1 LISCRRK
8 SHRKKRY
15 ENILLMILAVR
26 SYLRPYLP
34 AFVLAL
40 AQVVLISAFELL
52 KPWPLKVII
61 DHVLT
66 GTPVPWE
73 FVQTWSSQ
81 NILWLAC
88 AGLVVIYL
96 LLGGLR
102 IVNDYTTIRIG
113 QKMVNDLRR
122 DLYSHIQRLSL
133 SFHHR
138 RQVGDLLY
146 RLTSD
151 TYAIQTLTMNGLFP
165 VLCSLALFIGM
176 FLVMI
181 RMDPLLTFLALI
193 VCPILF
199 VLVMISPL
207 HGWLI
212 ASATHMHQQKSSVL
226 SLVQWAIPAIRVT
239 QAFTKEEE
247 EHRRFMALSKKSL
260 KAELHFFLLQNF
272 YSGMVGVV
280 IAIGTA
286 IVIWVGA
293 RHVLAGTL
301 TIGALMVFTAYLTS
315 LYGAIDSISQAYG
328 SIQGAKVSLQ
338 RVFEILEEE
347 NDLTEGSRICP
358 ASGAKGEVAW
368 SGVSFQYTPG
378 QPVLRHVD
386 LHVYPGQKVAIVGR
400 TGAGKSTLLS
410 LLPRFYDPRSGGVTI
425 DGIDIR
431 EFQIKSLRRQIAMVL
446 QPPLVFPLTI
456 RENLTYGRPEATEE
470 EIVDA
475 ARLARIHDSIVSFP
489 KGYDTIVGEQGA
501 TLSEGE
507 KQRLTI
513 ARAIL
518 FNAPILILDEPTS
531 SVDAETEALIME
543 GLQELTAGR
552 TTFIIAHRLSTV
564 RQADLIVVLRDGSI
578 VEHGTFGELLR
589 RHGQFAS
596 LYRTQFALHEEE
608 RKFRLVK

>member
-15 ENILLMILAVR
+15 ENILLMIRAVR

-40 AQVVLISAFELL
+40 AQVVLISALELL

-66 GTPVPWE
+66 GAPIPWE
-73 FVQTWSSQ
+73 FAQTWSPQ

-88 AGLVVIYL
+88 LGLVVIYL
-96 LLGGLR
+96 LFAGLR
-102 IVNDYTTIRIG
+102 ILNDYSTIRIG

-122 DLYSHIQRLSL
+122 DLYSQIQRLSL

-151 TYAIQTLTMNGLFP
+151 TYAIQTITMNGFFP
-165 VLCSLALFIGM
+165 VLCSLALFAGM
-176 FLVMI
+176 LLVMI
-181 RMDPLLTFLALI
+181 RMDPLLTVLSLTI
-193 VCPILF
+193 CPILA
-199 VLVMISPL
+199 VLVALSPL
-207 HGWLI
+207 RGWLVE
-212 ASATHMHQQKSSVL
+212 SARRMHQQKSSVY
-226 SLVQWAIPAIRVT
+226 SLVQWAIPAIRVI

-247 EHRRFMALSKKSL
+247 EHRRFMAQSQKSL
-260 KAELHFFLLQNF
+260 RADLHFYLLENF
-272 YSGMVGVV
+272 YSGTVSVV

-286 IVIWVGA
+286 VVIWVGA
-293 RHVLAGTL
+293 SHVLAGTL
-301 TIGALMVFTAYLTS
+301 SIGGLIVFTAYLTS

-347 NDLTEGSRICP
+347 SDLKEGSRVFP

-368 SGVSFQYTPG
+368 SSVSFQYTPG

-386 LHVYPGQKVAIVGR
+386 LHVRPGQKVAIVGR

-410 LLPRFYDPRSGGVTI
+410 LLARFYDPRSGQVTI

-431 EFQIKSLRRQIAMVL
+431 EFQIKSLRRQIAIVL

-456 RENLTYGRPEATEE
+456 RENLTYGRPEAAEE
-470 EIVDA
+470 EIVNA

-489 KGYDTIVGEQGA
+489 KGYDTVVGEQGA

-564 RQADLIVVLRDGSI
+564 RQADLIVVVRGGKI
-578 VEHGTFGELLR
+578 VEQGTFDELMR
-589 RHGQFAS
+589 QRGDFAK
-596 LYRTQFALHEEE
+596 LYRTQFSAEEE
-608 RKFRLVK
+608 KTRALV

>member
-1 LISCRRK
+1 MRRT
-8 SHRKKRY
+8 
-15 ENILLMILAVR
+15 VR

-34 AFVLAL
+34 AFAFAL
-40 AQVVLISAFELL
+40 AQVVFISALELL

-61 DHVLT
+61 DHVLP

-73 FVQTWSSQ
+73 FAQTWSSQ

-88 AGLVVIYL
+88 AGLVVVYL

-102 IVNDYTTIRIG
+102 ILNDYTTIRIG
-113 QKMVNDLRR
+113 QKMVHDLRR
-122 DLYSHIQRLSL
+122 DLYSQIQRLSL

-138 RQVGDLLY
+138 HQVGDLLY

-151 TYAIQTLTMNGLFP
+151 TYAIQTITMNGLFP
-165 VLCSLALFIGM
+165 VLCSLTLFAGM
-176 FLVMI
+176 LLVMI
-181 RMDPLLTFLALI
+181 RLDPLLTFLALI
-193 VCPILF
+193 VCPILA
-199 VLVMISPL
+199 VLVTISPL
-207 HGWLI
+207 RGWLI
-212 ASATHMHQQKSSVL
+212 ASATHMHQQKSRVF
-226 SLVQWAIPAIRVT
+226 SLVQWAIPAIRVI

-247 EHRRFMALSKKSL
+247 EHRRFMAQSQKSL
-260 KAELHFFLLQNF
+260 RADLNFYLLQNF
-272 YSGMVGVV
+272 YAGTVSVV

-286 IVIWVGA
+286 AVIWVGA

-301 TIGALMVFTAYLTS
+301 TIGGLIVFTAYLTS
-315 LYGAIDSISQAYG
+315 LYGAIDSVSQAYG
-328 SIQGAKVSLQ
+328 SIQGAKASLQ
-338 RVFEILEEE
+338 RVFEIMEEE
-347 NDLTEGSRICP
+347 SDLKEGSRVFP
-358 ASGAKGEVAW
+358 DNGAKGEVAW
-368 SGVSFQYTPG
+368 SGVSFQYVPG

-386 LHVYPGQKVAIVGR
+386 LHAHPGQKVAIVGR
-400 TGAGKSTLLS
+400 TGAGKSTLVS

-431 EFQIKSLRRQIAMVL
+431 EFELKSLRRQIAMVL

-470 EIVDA
+470 EVVNA
-475 ARLARIHDSIVSFP
+475 ARLARIHESIVSFP
-489 KGYDTIVGEQGA
+489 QGYDTVVGEQGA

-543 GLQELTAGR
+543 GLRELTAGR

-564 RQADLIVVLRDGSI
+564 RQADLIVVVRGGRI
-578 VEHGTFGELLR
+578 IEQGTFDVLMR
-589 RHGQFAS
+589 RQGDFAK
-596 LYRTQFALHEEE
+596 LYRTQFSAQEE
-608 RKFRLVK
+608 RARALV

>member
-1 LISCRRK
+1 
-8 SHRKKRY
+8 
-15 ENILLMILAVR
+15 MIRTVR
-26 SYLRPYLP
+26 CYLRPYLP

-40 AQVVLISAFELL
+40 TQVVLISALELL

-73 FVQTWSSQ
+73 FADTWSSQ

-88 AGLVVIYL
+88 ASLVVVYL

-102 IVNDYTTIRIG
+102 ILNDYTTIKIG

-122 DLYSHIQRLSL
+122 DLYSRIQRLSL

-151 TYAIQTLTMNGLFP
+151 TYAIQTITMNGLFP
-165 VLCSLALFIGM
+165 VLCSLTLFTGM
-176 FLVMI
+176 LLVMI
-181 RMDPLLTFLALI
+181 RLDPLLTFLALI
-193 VCPILF
+193 VCPILA
-199 VLVMISPL
+199 VLVGVSPL
-207 HGWLI
+207 RGWLI
-212 ASATHMHQQKSSVL
+212 DSATHMHQQKSGVFSIA
-226 SLVQWAIPAIRVT
+226 QWAIPAIRVI
-239 QAFTKEEE
+239 QAFTREEE
-247 EHRRFMALSKKSL
+247 EHRRFMAQSQKSL
-260 KAELHFFLLQNF
+260 RADLRFYLLENL
-272 YSGMVGVV
+272 YSGAVSLV

-286 IVIWVGA
+286 AVIWVGA

-301 TIGALMVFTAYLTS
+301 TIGGLIVFTAYLTS

-338 RVFEILEEE
+338 RVFEIIEEE
-347 NDLTEGSRICP
+347 NELKDGSRVFP
-358 ASGAKGEVAW
+358 EGGAKGEVAW
-368 SGVSFQYTPG
+368 SGVSFQYIAG
-378 QPVLRHVD
+378 QPVLRQVD
-386 LHVYPGQKVAIVGR
+386 LHAHRGQKVAIVGR
-400 TGAGKSTLLS
+400 TGAGKSTLVS
-410 LLPRFYDPRSGGVTI
+410 LLPRFYDPRSGRVTI

-431 EFQIKSLRRQIAMVL
+431 EFEIKSLRRQIAMVL

-470 EIVDA
+470 EVVNA
-475 ARLARIHDSIVSFP
+475 ARLARIHDSIMTFP
-489 KGYDTIVGEQGA
+489 QGYDTVVGEQGA

-543 GLQELTAGR
+543 GLRELTAGR

-564 RQADLIVVLRDGSI
+564 RQADLIVVVRGGRI
-578 VEHGTFGELLR
+578 VEQGTFDGLMR
-589 RHGQFAS
+589 RQGDFAK
-596 LYRTQFALHEEE
+596 LYRTQFSVQEQKARAL
-608 RKFRLVK
+608 V

>member
-1 LISCRRK
+1 
-8 SHRKKRY
+8 
-15 ENILLMILAVR
+15 MIRAVR

-34 AFVLAL
+34 AFVFAL
-40 AQVVLISAFELL
+40 AQVVFISVLELL

-73 FVQTWSSQ
+73 FAQTWSSQ

-88 AGLVVIYL
+88 GGLVVVYL

-102 IVNDYTTIRIG
+102 ILNDYTTIRIG

-122 DLYSHIQRLSL
+122 DLYSQIQRLSL

-151 TYAIQTLTMNGLFP
+151 TYAIQTITMNGLFP
-165 VLCSLALFIGM
+165 VLCSLTLFAGM
-176 FLVMI
+176 LLVMV
-181 RMDPLLTFLALI
+181 RLDPLLTFFALI
-193 VCPILF
+193 VCPILA
-199 VLVMISPL
+199 VLVTLSPL
-207 HGWLI
+207 RGWLI
-212 ASATHMHQQKSSVL
+212 ASATHMHQQKSSVF
-226 SLVQWAIPAIRVT
+226 SLVQWAIPAIRVI

-247 EHRRFMALSKKSL
+247 EHRRFMAQSQKSL
-260 KAELHFFLLQNF
+260 RADLNFYLLENF
-272 YSGMVGVV
+272 YSGTVSVV

-286 IVIWVGA
+286 AVIWVGA
-293 RHVLAGTL
+293 RHVLAGTP
-301 TIGALMVFTAYLTS
+301 TIGGLVVFTAYLTS

-338 RVFEILEEE
+338 RVFEIMEEE
-347 NDLTEGSRICP
+347 NDLNEGSRVVP
-358 ASGAKGEVAW
+358 ARVKGQVTW
-368 SGVSFQYTPG
+368 SGVSFQYVPG

-386 LHVYPGQKVAIVGR
+386 LQVHPGQKVAIVGR
-400 TGAGKSTLLS
+400 TGAGKSTLVS
-410 LLPRFYDPRSGGVTI
+410 LLPRFYDPQSGRVTI

-431 EFQIKSLRRQIAMVL
+431 EFELKSLRRQIAMVL

-470 EIVDA
+470 EVITA
-475 ARLARIHDSIVSFP
+475 ARLARIHESIMSFP
-489 KGYDTIVGEQGA
+489 QGYDTVVGEQGA
-501 TLSEGE
+501 TMSEGE

-531 SVDAETEALIME
+531 SVDAETEAFIME
-543 GLQELTAGR
+543 GLRELTAGR
-552 TTFIIAHRLSTV
+552 TTLIIAHRLSTV
-564 RQADLIVVLRDGSI
+564 RQADLIVVVRGGRI
-578 VEHGTFGELLR
+578 IEQGTFDLLMR
-589 RHGQFAS
+589 RQGDFAK
-596 LYRTQFALHEEE
+596 LYRTQFSAQEE
-608 RKFRLVK
+608 RAHALV

>member
-1 LISCRRK
+1 
-8 SHRKKRY
+8 
-15 ENILLMILAVR
+15 MIRAVR

-40 AQVVLISAFELL
+40 AQVVLISALELL

-66 GTPVPWE
+66 GASIPWE
-73 FVQTWSSQ
+73 FAQTWSPQ

-88 AGLVVIYL
+88 LGLVVIYL
-96 LLGGLR
+96 LLAGLR
-102 IVNDYTTIRIG
+102 ILNDYSTIRIG

-122 DLYSHIQRLSL
+122 DLYSQIQRLSL

-151 TYAIQTLTMNGLFP
+151 TYAIQTITMNGFFP
-165 VLCSLALFIGM
+165 VLCSLALFAGM
-176 FLVMI
+176 LLVMI
-181 RMDPLLTFLALI
+181 RMDPLLTVLSLTI
-193 VCPILF
+193 CPILA
-199 VLVMISPL
+199 VLVALSPL
-207 HGWLI
+207 RGWLVE
-212 ASATHMHQQKSSVL
+212 SAGRMHQQKSSVY
-226 SLVQWAIPAIRVT
+226 SLVQWAIPAIRVI

-247 EHRRFMALSKKSL
+247 EHRRFMAQSQKSL
-260 KAELHFFLLQNF
+260 RADLHFYLLENF
-272 YSGMVGVV
+272 YSGTVSVV

-286 IVIWVGA
+286 VVIWVGA
-293 RHVLAGTL
+293 SHVLAGTL
-301 TIGALMVFTAYLTS
+301 SIGGLIVFTAYLTS

-347 NDLTEGSRICP
+347 TDLKEGSRVFP

-368 SGVSFQYTPG
+368 SSVSFQYTPG

-386 LHVYPGQKVAIVGR
+386 LHVRPGQKVAIVGR

-410 LLPRFYDPRSGGVTI
+410 LLARFYDPRSGQVTI

-456 RENLTYGRPEATEE
+456 RENLTYGRPEATEA
-470 EIVDA
+470 EIVNA

-489 KGYDTIVGEQGA
+489 KGYDTVVGEQGA

-564 RQADLIVVLRDGSI
+564 RQADLIVVVRGGKI
-578 VEHGTFGELLR
+578 VEQGTFDELMGLR
-589 RHGQFAS
+589 GDFAK
-596 LYRTQFALHEEE
+596 LYRTQFSAQEEKTRAL
-608 RKFRLVK
+608 V

>member
-1 LISCRRK
+1 
-8 SHRKKRY
+8 
-15 ENILLMILAVR
+15 MIRAVR

-34 AFVLAL
+34 AFVFAL
-40 AQVVLISAFELL
+40 AQVVLVSALELL

-66 GTPVPWE
+66 GTPLPWK
-73 FVQTWSSQ
+73 FAQTLSSQ
-81 NILWLAC
+81 NLLLLAC
-88 AGLVVIYL
+88 LGLVVIYL
-96 LLGGLR
+96 LLAGLR
-102 IVNDYTTIRIG
+102 ILNDYSTIGIG
-113 QKMVNDLRR
+113 QNMVNDLRR
-122 DLYSHIQRLSL
+122 DLYSQIQRLSL

-151 TYAIQTLTMNGLFP
+151 TYAIQTITMNGIFP
-165 VLCSLALFIGM
+165 VLCSLALFAGM
-176 FLVMI
+176 LLVMI
-181 RMDPLLTFLALI
+181 RMDPLLTVLSLT
-193 VCPILF
+193 VCPILA
-199 VLVMISPL
+199 VLVALSPL
-207 HGWLI
+207 RGWLI
-212 ASATHMHQQKSSVL
+212 ESAARMHQQKSSVY
-226 SLVQWAIPAIRVT
+226 SLVQWAIPAIRVI

-247 EHRRFMALSKKSL
+247 EHRRFMAQSQKSL
-260 KAELHFFLLQNF
+260 RADLHFYLLQNF
-272 YSGMVGVV
+272 YSGTVSVV

-286 IVIWVGA
+286 VVIWVGA
-293 RHVLAGTL
+293 SHVLAGTL
-301 TIGALMVFTAYLTS
+301 SIGGLIVFTAYLAS

-347 NDLTEGSRICP
+347 SDLKEGSRVFP

-368 SGVSFQYTPG
+368 SGVSFQYAPG
-378 QPVLRHVD
+378 EPILRNVD
-386 LHVYPGQKVAIVGR
+386 LHVRPGQKVAIVGR

-410 LLPRFYDPRSGGVTI
+410 LLPRFYDPRSGQVTI

-470 EIVDA
+470 EIVNA

-489 KGYDTIVGEQGA
+489 KGYDTVVGEQGA

-543 GLQELTAGR
+543 GLQELTSGR

-564 RQADLIVVLRDGSI
+564 RQADLIVVVRGGKI
-578 VEHGTFGELLR
+578 VEQGTFDELMR
-589 RHGQFAS
+589 QRGDFAK
-596 LYRTQFALHEEE
+596 LYRTQFSAQEEKTRAL
-608 RKFRLVK
+608 V

>member
-1 LISCRRK
+1 MRLR
-8 SHRKKRY
+8 
-15 ENILLMILAVR
+15 VR

-34 AFVLAL
+34 AFVFAL
-40 AQVVLISAFELL
+40 AQVAFISALELL
-52 KPWPLKVII
+52 KPWPLKIII

-66 GTPVPWE
+66 ETPMPWA
-73 FVQTWSSQ
+73 FADSWSSQ
-81 NILWLAC
+81 SLLLFAC
-88 AGLVVIYL
+88 AGLVVVYL

-102 IVNDYTTIRIG
+102 MLNDYTTIRIG

-122 DLYSHIQRLSL
+122 DLYSQIQRLSL

-165 VLCSLALFIGM
+165 VLCSLTLFVGM

-193 VCPILF
+193 ICPILF
-199 VLVMISPL
+199 VFVMISPL
-207 HGWLI
+207 RGWLI
-212 ASATHMHQQKSSVL
+212 SSATRMHQQKSSVF
-226 SLVQWAIPAIRVT
+226 SLVQWAIPALRVT

-247 EHRRFMALSKKSL
+247 EHRRFMALSQKSL
-260 KAELHFFLLQNF
+260 RAELHFYLLQNF
-272 YSGMVGVV
+272 YSGTVSVV

-286 IVIWVGA
+286 VVIWVGA

-301 TIGALMVFTAYLTS
+301 TIGALIVFTAYLTS
-315 LYGAIDSISQAYG
+315 LYGAIDSIAQAYG
-328 SIQGAKVSLQ
+328 SIEGAKVSLQ
-338 RVFEILEEE
+338 RVFEIMEV
-347 NDLTEGSRICP
+347 EGELQE
-358 ASGAKGEVAW
+358 GARVFPNGGARGEVAW
-368 SGVSFQYTPG
+368 HEVSFQYIPG
-378 QPVLRHVD
+378 QMVLRHVD
-386 LHVYPGQKVAIVGR
+386 LNVRPGQKVAVVGR

-410 LLPRFYDPRSGGVTI
+410 LLPRFYDPNSGRVTI

-431 EFQIKSLRRQIAMVL
+431 EFQLKSLRRQIAMVL

-456 RENLTYGRPEATEE
+456 RENLIYGRPEATEE
-470 EIVDA
+470 EVINA
-475 ARLARIHDSIVSFP
+475 ARLARIHETIVRFP
-489 KGYDTIVGEQGA
+489 EGYDTVVGEHGA
-501 TLSEGE
+501 TISEGE

-543 GLQELTAGR
+543 GLRELTAGR

-564 RQADLIVVLRDGSI
+564 RQADLIIVVRGGRI
-578 VEHGTFGELLR
+578 VEQGTFDELMRLR
-589 RHGQFAS
+589 GDFAK
-596 LYRTQFALHEEE
+596 LYRTQFSAQEEKTRAL
-608 RKFRLVK
+608 V